1 VEIAINALLTV
12 VGLAMLCFGG
22 NWLVSGGVSIAKKLR
37 ISQMVIGLTVVA
49 YGTSTPE
56 LAASIAATV
65 GAHTDLILGNI
76 VGSNISNVGMVIG
89 ISAIISPLVV
99 SKATTRKEVPIMIG
113 VMLLLVAISVDGEI
127 SQYDGILLI
136 AGLIAFTV
144 YTLSRAKKERKQ
156 EEEDP
161 AAQKSSVPRAVGLI
175 AIGSGL
181 LYFGGLVTIE
191 NVISIAQGIGIS
203 ETVAGITIV
212 AIGTSLPELVTSI
225 VAIKKG
231 HTDIGIGTIVG
242 SNIYNILMIMGIA
255 SMITGIAVV
264 PGIFTDYLVMIGFAV
279 VLVAFLRSGIIP
291 RPAGIGLAIA
301 GIICSLVILI
311 QPQAPEVE
319 VEGDGTVNRPDAEYL
334 QNPQNY
340 NWGQG
345 IGLLLLAVVYALS
358 LRGVGF
364 LFCTSAFLVLGGIL
378 LGERRYTFL
387 IPISITAS
395 VLVWYLVDQVLTIY
409 LRPWPGWVYY

>member
-12 VGLAMLCFGG
+12 VGIAMLCFGG

-56 LAASIAATV
+56 MAASVAAAV
-65 GAHTDLILGNI
+65 GLHTDLILGNI
-76 VGSNISNVGMVIG
+76 VGSNIANIGMVIG

-161 AAQKSSVPRAVGLI
+161 AAQKSSIPKAVGLV

-181 LYFGGLVTIE
+181 LYFGGYLTIE
-191 NVISIAQGIGIS
+191 NVVLIAQGIGIS
-203 ETVAGITIV
+203 ETVIGITIV
-212 AIGTSLPELVTSI
+212 AIGHHS
-225 VAIKKG
+225 
-231 HTDIGIGTIVG
+231 
-242 SNIYNILMIMGIA
+242 
-255 SMITGIAVV
+255 
-264 PGIFTDYLVMIGFAV
+264 
-279 VLVAFLRSGIIP
+279 
-291 RPAGIGLAIA
+291 
-301 GIICSLVILI
+301 
-311 QPQAPEVE
+311 
-319 VEGDGTVNRPDAEYL
+319 
-334 QNPQNY
+334 QN
-340 NWGQG
+340 
-345 IGLLLLAVVYALS
+345 LS
-358 LRGVGF
+358 R
-364 LFCTSAFLVLGGIL
+364 
-378 LGERRYTFL
+378 
-387 IPISITAS
+387 
-395 VLVWYLVDQVLTIY
+395 Q
-409 LRPWPGWVYY
+409 